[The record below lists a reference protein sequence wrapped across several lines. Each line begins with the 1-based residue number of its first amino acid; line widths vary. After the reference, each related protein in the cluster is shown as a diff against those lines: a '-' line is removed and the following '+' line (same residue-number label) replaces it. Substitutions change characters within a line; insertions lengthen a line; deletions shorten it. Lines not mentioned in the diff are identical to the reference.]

1 MRHQSRLHHCHNID
15 NLREAARKRLPRF
28 VYDYLEGGADDEF
41 TLTRRTLGRSEFG
54 DKTGAGYPMKR
65 VHAVGPQTVIA
76 C

>member
-41 TLTRRTLGRSEFG
+41 TLTPERLGVQNLVT
-54 DKTGAGYPMKR
+54 KQAP
-65 VHAVGPQTVIA
+65 VIQ
-76 C
+76 